1 MNTEPFRDP
10 AAGRPSDSPRTGVPA
25 LPPDRPV
32 TGDAPTDT
40 APALGGAPAP
50 DARVGGSEAGG
61 PVAVGRFRVIVI
73 GAGTGGMALAHG
85 LRRAGFDVVVY
96 ERDRTRSAGLH
107 GYRVGIG
114 PDGSAALKQLLPPA
128 LHETFKATCARPPR
142 HFVML
147 TERLRTCIDLPLHP
161 AVDEESG
168 ERSVSRMTLRQV
180 LFTGMEDVIRFGRTF
195 THYEQCPDGRV
206 TAYFDDGGEDTG
218 DLLVAAD
225 GAGSRVR
232 RQYLPHARVEDAGII
247 SIAAKLPLTPESR
260 ALLPQS
266 VADGIGLVLAPHGHT
281 CILHTM
287 EFPWDRDG
295 LVKDGI
301 GGNDADLVQRWPG
314 LLFDNTRDYVNWGFW
329 ASADKF
335 PSDVLKRDGHQLIK
349 LVREMTPKWHP
360 NLRELFRLA
369 DPSTC
374 FPINIR
380 TSVPV
385 PQWPTGNV
393 TLIGD
398 AIHTMTPGQGV
409 GANTALRDAALLT
422 RRLTDFRDGR
432 SSLREAVRA
441 YETKMIDYGFEAV
454 LASKAQTGGDQ
465 LIHRPYLGRLALA
478 ALRAQFHVASRIPS
492 ARQRMADALH
502 TRRGGDRDQV

>member
-1 MNTEPFRDP
+1 MTSEPLHAGS
-10 AAGRPSDSPRTGVPA
+10 AAGE
-25 LPPDRPV
+25 
-32 TGDAPTDT
+32 
-40 APALGGAPAP
+40 APAP
-50 DARVGGSEAGG
+50 A
-61 PVAVGRFRVIVI
+61 PFRVIVI

-114 PDGSAALKQLLPPA
+114 PDGSAALKQVLPPE

-147 TERLRTCIDLPLHP
+147 TERLRTSVDLPLRP

-195 THYEQCPDGRV
+195 THYEQRPDGRV
-206 TAYFDDGGEDTG
+206 TAYFAEGGEDTG

-225 GAGSRVR
+225 GVGSRVR
-232 RQYLPHARVEDAGII
+232 KQYLPHARVEDAGII

-260 ALLPQS
+260 ALLPEA
-266 VADGIGLVLAPHGHT
+266 VADGIGLVLAPRGYS

-287 EFPWDRDG
+287 EFPWDGDG
-295 LVKDGI
+295 RPKNGV
-301 GGNDADLVQRWPG
+301 GGNDADLVRQWPG

-329 ASADKF
+329 ASTDKF
-335 PSDVLKRDGHQLIK
+335 PPDVLKRDGRQLIE
-349 LVREMTPKWHP
+349 LVREMTADWHP

-374 FPINIR
+374 FPISIR

-385 PQWPTGNV
+385 PQWPTGNI

-422 RRLTDFRDGR
+422 RRLTAFRDGR
-432 SSLREAVRA
+432 SSLHDAVRA
-441 YETKMIDYGFEAV
+441 YETRMIDYGFEAV
-454 LASKAQTGGDQ
+454 LASRAQTGGDQ
-465 LIHRPYLGRLALA
+465 LVHRPYLGRLALA
-478 ALRAQFHVASRIPS
+478 ALRAQLHVASRIPS
-492 ARQRMADALH
+492 VKRRMADAMH
-502 TRRGGDRDQV
+502 TRRGGDRDED

>member
-1 MNTEPFRDP
+1 M
-10 AAGRPSDSPRTGVPA
+10 TGTP
-25 LPPDRPV
+25 L
-32 TGDAPTDT
+32 
-40 APALGGAPAP
+40 
-50 DARVGGSEAGG
+50 RVL
-61 PVAVGRFRVIVI
+61 VI

-85 LRRAGFDVVVY
+85 LRRAGFDVAVF

-114 PDGSAALKQLLPPA
+114 PDGSAALKRLLPPE
-128 LHETFKATCARPPR
+128 LYETFKATCARPPR

-147 TERLRTCIDLPLHP
+147 TERLRSSIDLPVRP

-180 LFTGMEDVIRFGRTF
+180 LFTGMDDIVSFDRTF
-195 THYEQCPDGRV
+195 THYERLPDGRV
-206 TAYFDDGGEDTG
+206 TAYFEDGSEETG

-225 GAGSRVR
+225 GVGSRVR
-232 RQYLPHARVEDAGII
+232 RQYLPHARVEEAGII
-247 SIAAKLPLTPESR
+247 SIAAKLPATPEAL
-260 ALLPQS
+260 ALLPEH
-266 VADGIGLVLAPHGHT
+266 VRNGIGLVFGPKGHT

-287 EFPWDRDG
+287 EFPWDGAGR
-295 LVKDGI
+295 VKEGI
-301 GGNDADLVQRWPG
+301 GGNDADLVGQWPG

-329 ASADKF
+329 AATDKF
-335 PSDVLKRDGHQLIK
+335 PSDVMKLDGRQLID
-349 LVREMTPKWHP
+349 LVLELTPGWHP
-360 NLRELFRLA
+360 ALRELFRLG

-385 PQWPTGNV
+385 AQWPTTTI
-393 TLIGD
+393 TLLGD

-432 SSLREAVRA
+432 LGLHDAVRA
-441 YETKMIDYGFEAV
+441 YETEMIRYGFEAV
-454 LASKAQTGGDQ
+454 LASRKQTGGDQ
-465 LIHRPYLGRLALA
+465 PIHRPYVGRLALA
-478 ALRAQFHVASRIPS
+478 GLRASLFVASRVPS
-492 ARQRMADALH
+492 MKQKMADALH
-502 TRRGGDRDQV
+502 TQRGGDRDD